1 MAQQPIK
8 VTVTSSIHRQTT
20 EAMKLYDSNTQRHLD
35 RVANELRNQV
45 LRGMKT
51 TKKQSVGYSRG
62 KGKKLHYP
70 SVVGSPPA
78 IDTGRLIN
86 SIHIVKAMPF
96 QTGDEHSASVFTNVW
111 YAINLEQ
118 GNMVGKRPF
127 MGEESQAYKNAKQY
141 ARDIASDIS
150 IKTTLPKP
158 ATTGVKIR

>member
-62 KGKKLHYP
+62 KGKNY
-70 SVVGSPPA
+70 
-78 IDTGRLIN
+78 I
-86 SIHIVKAMPF
+86 
-96 QTGDEHSASVFTNVW
+96 
-111 YAINLEQ
+111 
-118 GNMVGKRPF
+118 
-127 MGEESQAYKNAKQY
+127 
-141 ARDIASDIS
+141 
-150 IKTTLPKP
+150 
-158 ATTGVKIR
+158 IRRW

>member
-86 SIHIVKAMPF
+86 SIHSK
-96 QTGDEHSASVFTNVW
+96 S
-111 YAINLEQ
+111 YAIPNRRRTFCVSFYECL
-118 GNMVGKRPF
+118 VCHKFR
-127 MGEESQAYKNAKQY
+127 
-141 ARDIASDIS
+141 ARKYGRE
-150 IKTTLPKP
+150 KTIYGRRITSL
-158 ATTGVKIR
+158 